1 MIDKRDLSRLF
12 QERVTLLIE
21 RSGGNLTRFA
31 GTAGVDRSALSQFLS
46 EGSTR
51 LPRAETLA
59 RLADA
64 NGVSLDWLLG
74 LSQDEANVAE
84 VAPALRVEQAG
95 SDGDE
100 ERFWTWYRE
109 ALGYKI
115 RYVPASVP
123 DLLRHEALTDF
134 EFRFGG
140 RSKIEATR
148 AQSERQLDYSR
159 RPETDIEVCMP
170 WQTLDN
176 IASGEG
182 AWSELEPKVRSEQI
196 SLIADRLEE
205 LYPTFRLF
213 LFDGRREFSV
223 PQTIYGP
230 LRAAVFLGRAYLVIS
245 STEQVRALT
254 AQFDNL
260 IRHADIGPDR
270 AARWIRE
277 RWGS

>member
-1 MIDKRDLSRLF
+1 MLIDRA
-12 QERVTLLIE
+12 
-21 RSGGNLTRFA
+21 GGNLSRFA
-31 GTAGVDRSALSQFLS
+31 AAAGVDRSALTQFLS
-46 EGSTR
+46 PGSTR

-74 LSQDEANVAE
+74 LSQDESTVAE
-84 VAPALRVEQAG
+84 VAPALTVERTETAA
-95 SDGDE
+95 DE

-115 RYVPASVP
+115 RYVPSTVP

-140 RSKIEATR
+140 RSQIEARRT
-148 AQSERQLDYSR
+148 QSQRQLDYSR

-170 WQTLDN
+170 WQTLDH
-176 IASGEG
+176 IARGEG
-182 AWSELEPKVRSEQI
+182 AWADLDPATRTEQI
-196 SLIADRLEE
+196 ALVADRLEE

-213 LFDGRREFSV
+213 LFDARREYAV

-245 STEQVRALT
+245 GTEQVRALT
-254 AQFDNL
+254 AQFDDL
-260 IRHADIGPDR
+260 IRHADVGPDR
-270 AARWIRE
+270 AARWVRE
-277 RWGS
+277 RWGA